1 MQRWRGLEAV
11 PTGWGR
17 CVVAVGVFDGVHRGH
32 RQLIARAVARAHERG
47 LPAVVVTFDPHP
59 AELVRPGTHPARLST
74 LDRRAE
80 LVAEAGAD
88 VFCVIPFTEQLS
100 RMAPAGFAHEILVER
115 LHAAVVVV
123 GRNFTF
129 GYKAA
134 GDVTTLAELG
144 RRFGFACEALDLI
157 SDDEVTFSST
167 YIRSCIDAGAVRDAA
182 HALGRWH
189 RVDGVVVHGHK
200 RGRDLGYPTANVA
213 CPPHTAI
220 PADGVYAGWFGIGE
234 RRLMA
239 AVSVGTNPTFSG
251 RVRTVE
257 AYVLDVD
264 ESFYGHEV
272 RVEFV
277 ARLRGQEVYD
287 GIEPLVAQMRLDVE
301 HTREILTATGA
312 APGPDDPAD
321 PGPNGAG

>member
-11 PTGWGR
+11 PPGWGR
-17 CVVAVGVFDGVHRGH
+17 CVVTIGVFDGVHRGH
-32 RQLIARAVARAHERG
+32 RQLIGRAVAEARQRG

-74 LDRRAE
+74 LDRRAQ
-80 LVAEAGAD
+80 LVADAGAD

-100 RMAPAGFAHEILVER
+100 RMEPAGFAHEVLVDK

-129 GYKAA
+129 GHRAS
-134 GDVTTLAELG
+134 GDVDTLAELG
-144 RRFGFACEALDLI
+144 TRFGFACEALDLI
-157 SDDEVTFSST
+157 SDDQVTFSST
-167 YIRSCIDAGAVRDAA
+167 YIRSCIDAGAVVDAA

-189 RVDGVVVHGHK
+189 RVDGVIVHGHK

-220 PADGVYAGWFGIGE
+220 PADGVYAGWFRIGG

-239 AVSVGTNPTFSG
+239 AISVGTNPTFSG
-251 RVRTVE
+251 HVRTVE

-264 ESFYGHEV
+264 ENFYGHEV
-272 RVEFV
+272 GVEFV
-277 ARLRGQEVYD
+277 ARLRGQEQYD
-287 GIEPLVAQMRLDVE
+287 GVEALIAQMGLDVE
-301 HTREILTATGA
+301 RTREMLTEVGD
-312 APGPDDPAD
+312 APGPDEV
-321 PGPNGAG
+321 PGFTGG

>member
-277 ARLRGQEVYD
+277 ARLRGQEIYD

-301 HTREILTATGA
+301 QTREILTATGA

>member
-1 MQRWRGLEAV
+1 M
-11 PTGWGR
+11 
-17 CVVAVGVFDGVHRGH
+17 AVGVFDGVHRGH
-32 RQLIARAVARAHERG
+32 RQLIARAVQEARQRG

-80 LVAEAGAD
+80 LVAEIGAD

-100 RMAPAGFAHEILVER
+100 RMAPAGFAHEVLVDK

-129 GYKAA
+129 GHKAA

-144 RRFGFACEALDLI
+144 RRFGFVCEALDLI
-157 SDDEVTFSST
+157 TERSAGAASIDTADEVTFSST

-200 RGRDLGYPTANVA
+200 RGHDLGFPTANVA

-220 PADGVYAGWFGIGE
+220 PADGVYAGWFGIGG

-264 ESFYGHEV
+264 ENFYGHEV
-272 RVEFV
+272 EVEFV
-277 ARLRGQEVYD
+277 ARLRGQERYD
-287 GIEPLVAQMRLDVE
+287 GIEPLIAQMNLDVE
-301 HTREILTATGA
+301 NAREILTAAGA
-312 APGPDDPAD
+312 ATGPDDATAG
-321 PGPNGAG
+321 PGPVGTG

>member
-11 PTGWGR
+11 PPGWGR
-17 CVVAVGVFDGVHRGH
+17 CVVTVGVFDGVHRGH
-32 RQLIARAVARAHERG
+32 RQLIARAVERAHERG

-59 AELVRPGTHPARLST
+59 AELIRPGTHPARLST

-88 VFCVIPFTEQLS
+88 VFCVIPFTEALS
-100 RMAPAGFAHEILVER
+100 RMAPAGFAHEVLVDR

-123 GRNFTF
+123 GSNFTF
-129 GYKAA
+129 GHRAE
-134 GDVTTLAELG
+134 GDVGTLAELG
-144 RRFGFACEALDLI
+144 RRFGFACEALDLV
-157 SDDEVTFSST
+157 SDHDVTFSST

-189 RVDGVVVHGHK
+189 RVDGVIVHGHK

-213 CPPHTAI
+213 SPPHTAI
-220 PADGVYAGWFGIGE
+220 PADGVYAGWFRISD
-234 RRLMA
+234 RRLMG

-257 AYVLDVD
+257 VYVLDVD
-264 ESFYGHEV
+264 ENFYGHEV
-272 RVEFV
+272 GVEFV
-277 ARLRGQEVYD
+277 ERLRGQEHYD
-287 GIEPLVAQMRLDVE
+287 GIEALVAQMGRDVA
-301 HTREILTATGA
+301 TCREILTAAGDATGPDG
-312 APGPDDPAD
+312 APG
-321 PGPNGAG
+321 

>member
-11 PTGWGR
+11 PPGWGR
-17 CVVAVGVFDGVHRGH
+17 CVVTVGVFDGVHRGH
-32 RQLIARAVARAHERG
+32 RQLIARAVERAHERG

-59 AELVRPGTHPARLST
+59 AELIRPGTHPARLST

-88 VFCVIPFTEQLS
+88 VFCVIPFTEALS
-100 RMAPAGFAHEILVER
+100 RMAPAGFAHEVLVDR

-123 GRNFTF
+123 GSNFTF
-129 GYKAA
+129 GHRAE
-134 GDVTTLAELG
+134 GDVGTLAELG
-144 RRFGFACEALDLI
+144 RRFGFACEALDLV
-157 SDDEVTFSST
+157 SDHDVTFSST

-189 RVDGVVVHGHK
+189 RVDGVIVHGHK

-213 CPPHTAI
+213 SPPHTAI
-220 PADGVYAGWFGIGE
+220 PADGVYAGWFRIGD
-234 RRLMA
+234 RRLMG

-257 AYVLDVD
+257 VYVLDVD
-264 ESFYGHEV
+264 ENFYGHEV
-272 RVEFV
+272 GVEFV
-277 ARLRGQEVYD
+277 ERLRGQEHYD
-287 GIEPLVAQMRLDVE
+287 GIEALVAQMGRDVA
-301 HTREILTATGA
+301 TCREILTEAGDATGPDG
-312 APGPDDPAD
+312 APG
-321 PGPNGAG
+321 

>member
-1 MQRWRGLEAV
+1 VQRWRGLEAV
-11 PTGWGR
+11 PPGWGR
-17 CVVAVGVFDGVHRGH
+17 CVVTVGVFDGVHRGH
-32 RQLIARAVARAHERG
+32 RQLIARAVERAHERG

-59 AELVRPGTHPARLST
+59 AELIRPGTHPARLST

-88 VFCVIPFTEQLS
+88 GFCVIPFTEALS
-100 RMAPAGFAHEILVER
+100 RMAPAGFAHEVLVDR

-123 GRNFTF
+123 GSNFTF
-129 GYKAA
+129 GHRAE
-134 GDVTTLAELG
+134 GGVGTLAELG
-144 RRFGFACEALDLI
+144 RRFGFACEALDLV
-157 SDDEVTFSST
+157 SDHDVTFSST

-213 CPPHTAI
+213 SPPHTAI
-220 PADGVYAGWFGIGE
+220 PADGVYAGWFRIGD
-234 RRLMA
+234 RRLMG

-257 AYVLDVD
+257 VYVLDVD
-264 ESFYGHEV
+264 ENFYGHEV
-272 RVEFV
+272 GVEFV
-277 ARLRGQEVYD
+277 ERLRGQEHYD
-287 GIEPLVAQMRLDVE
+287 GIEALVAQMGRDVA
-301 HTREILTATGA
+301 TCREILTAAGDATGSDG
-312 APGPDDPAD
+312 APG
-321 PGPNGAG
+321 

>member
-11 PTGWGR
+11 PPGWGR
-17 CVVAVGVFDGVHRGH
+17 CVVTVGVFDGVHRGH
-32 RQLIARAVARAHERG
+32 RQLIARAVERAHERG

-59 AELVRPGTHPARLST
+59 AELIRPGTHPARLST

-88 VFCVIPFTEQLS
+88 VFCVIPFTEALS
-100 RMAPAGFAHEILVER
+100 RMAPAGFAHEVLVDR

-123 GRNFTF
+123 GSNFTF
-129 GYKAA
+129 GHRAE
-134 GDVTTLAELG
+134 GDVGSLAELG
-144 RRFGFACEALDLI
+144 RRFGFACEALDLV
-157 SDDEVTFSST
+157 SDHDVTFSST

-189 RVDGVVVHGHK
+189 RVDGVIVHGHK

-213 CPPHTAI
+213 SPPHTAI
-220 PADGVYAGWFGIGE
+220 PADGVYAGWFRIGD
-234 RRLMA
+234 RRLMG

-257 AYVLDVD
+257 VYVLDVD
-264 ESFYGHEV
+264 ENFYGHEV
-272 RVEFV
+272 GVEFV
-277 ARLRGQEVYD
+277 ERLRGQEHYD
-287 GIEPLVAQMRLDVE
+287 GIEALVAQMGRDVA
-301 HTREILTATGA
+301 TCREILTAAGDATGPDG
-312 APGPDDPAD
+312 APG
-321 PGPNGAG
+321 

>member
-11 PTGWGR
+11 PPGWGR
-17 CVVAVGVFDGVHRGH
+17 CVVTVGVFDGVHRGH
-32 RQLIARAVARAHERG
+32 RQLIARAVERAHERG

-59 AELVRPGTHPARLST
+59 AELIRPGTHPARLST

-88 VFCVIPFTEQLS
+88 VFCVIPFTEALS
-100 RMAPAGFAHEILVER
+100 RMAPAGFAHEVLVDR

-123 GRNFTF
+123 GSNFTF
-129 GYKAA
+129 GHRAE
-134 GDVTTLAELG
+134 GDVGTLAELG
-144 RRFGFACEALDLI
+144 RRFGFACEALDLV
-157 SDDEVTFSST
+157 SDHDVTFSST

-189 RVDGVVVHGHK
+189 RVDGVIVHGHK

-213 CPPHTAI
+213 SPPHTAI
-220 PADGVYAGWFGIGE
+220 PADGVYAGWFRIGD
-234 RRLMA
+234 RRLMG

-257 AYVLDVD
+257 VYVLDVD
-264 ESFYGHEV
+264 ENFYGHEV
-272 RVEFV
+272 GVEFV
-277 ARLRGQEVYD
+277 ERLRGQEHYD
-287 GIEPLVAQMRLDVE
+287 GIEALVAQMSRDVA
-301 HTREILTATGA
+301 TCREILTAAGDATGPDG
-312 APGPDDPAD
+312 APG
-321 PGPNGAG
+321 

>member
-11 PTGWGR
+11 PPGWGR
-17 CVVAVGVFDGVHRGH
+17 CVVTVGVFDGVHRGH
-32 RQLIARAVARAHERG
+32 QQLIARAVERARARG

-59 AELVRPGTHPARLST
+59 AELVRPGSHPARLST

-80 LVAEAGAD
+80 LVAAAGAD

-100 RMAPAGFAHEILVER
+100 RMAPAGFVHEVLVDR

-123 GRNFTF
+123 GSNFTF
-129 GYKAA
+129 GHKAA
-134 GDVTTLAELG
+134 GDVAVLTELG
-144 RRFGFACEALDLI
+144 RRFGFSCEAVDLM

-189 RVDGVVVHGHK
+189 RVDGVIVHGHK
-200 RGRDLGYPTANVA
+200 RGRDLGFPTANLS

-220 PADGVYAGWFGIGE
+220 PADGVYAGRFVIGD
-234 RRLMA
+234 RRLGA
-239 AVSVGTNPTFSG
+239 AISVGTNPTFSG

-264 ESFYGHEV
+264 EDFYGYEV
-272 RVEFV
+272 GVEFV
-277 ARLRGQEVYD
+277 ARLRGQESYD
-287 GIEPLVAQMRLDVE
+287 GIDPLIAQMNRDVARC
-301 HTREILTATGA
+301 REVLAATGDA
-312 APGPDDPAD
+312 TGPDDERDAPD
-321 PGPNGAG
+321 N

>member
-11 PTGWGR
+11 PPGWGR
-17 CVVAVGVFDGVHRGH
+17 CVVTVGVFDGVHRGH
-32 RQLIARAVARAHERG
+32 RQLIARAVERARERG

-59 AELVRPGTHPARLST
+59 AELIRPGTHPARLST

-88 VFCVIPFTEQLS
+88 VFCVIPFTEALS
-100 RMAPAGFAHEILVER
+100 RMAPAGFAHEVLVDR

-123 GRNFTF
+123 GSNFTF
-129 GYKAA
+129 GHRAE
-134 GDVTTLAELG
+134 GDVGTLAELG
-144 RRFGFACEALDLI
+144 RRFGFACEALDLV
-157 SDDEVTFSST
+157 SDHDVTFSST

-189 RVDGVVVHGHK
+189 RVDGVIVHGHK

-213 CPPHTAI
+213 SPPHTAI
-220 PADGVYAGWFGIGE
+220 PADGVYAGWFRIGD
-234 RRLMA
+234 RRLMG

-257 AYVLDVD
+257 VYVLDVD
-264 ESFYGHEV
+264 EDFYGQEV
-272 RVEFV
+272 GVEFV
-277 ARLRGQEVYD
+277 ERLRGQEHYD
-287 GIEPLVAQMRLDVE
+287 GIEALVAQMGRDVA
-301 HTREILTATGA
+301 TCREILTAAGDATGPDG
-312 APGPDDPAD
+312 APG
-321 PGPNGAG
+321 